1 MKIKQYNNI
10 IYLYFILFSSTLVF
24 SQEITVNPTYFKNTI
39 LLKIDHNLN
48 SYVDVFIL
56 NESNDILKTIEL
68 QNISKKSLKID
79 LSNLRFQK
87 KYKVK
92 IINKSNNEV
101 LFLKNIYKTI
111 K

>member
-1 MKIKQYNNI
+1 
-10 IYLYFILFSSTLVF
+10 
-24 SQEITVNPTYFKNTI
+24 
-39 LLKIDHNLN
+39 LN